1 MTIHDAKVF
10 RQRPKIED
18 YDDYMYLVVFGVD
31 PGTAEGGPLLRE
43 VHMIITGKAVV
54 TIHRRPNDA
63 LADLRAH
70 YDDQHIRSEQF
81 LVYKIL
87 DAITS
92 TFVPV
97 LTRID
102 DAIDTLEEQVIED
115 TSSEQL
121 QRIFS
126 IRRDLV
132 AMRRVIT
139 PMRDMFQRS
148 GDRIASLP
156 GLETD
161 DKLYFRDLYDGLIR
175 TSELVDSYRDLLSGA
190 TDMYLSQVANKQG
203 EINKQLTII
212 ATIFLPLSFLTGFF
226 GQNFSFL
233 TNHVINQDVVVL
245 GAGGRA
251 AGDLGRRPGDLVQTQ
266 ALVLRQA
273 RAQRLP
279 PPGEGT
285 SSGDQATTARRRSAR
300 AAGIAARIAAR
311 IGAASSVCAGDTSS
325 HSGARIVSASGP
337 CETGRRPS
345 PPYGSSAYPRPLR
358 AAVATPDRCGASAV
372 ITASAPSWRI
382 RPIASSR
389 KLQGGS

>member
-1 MTIHDAKVF
+1 VTDDAPASGSATVAPHAWLKTRCLLNPAMDQIRAEIRADGFCWIDLEAPTDEDLEEVAKHIKLHPLTVHDAKTF

-31 PGTAEGGPLLRE
+31 PGTAAGGPLLRE
-43 VHMIITGKAVV
+43 VHMIITGEAVI
-54 TIHRRPNDA
+54 TIHERPDDA
-63 LADLRAH
+63 LADLREH
-70 YDDQHIRSEQF
+70 YDDQHIRSEQY

-92 TFVPV
+92 TFIPV

-102 DAIDTLEEQVIED
+102 DAIDELEQQVIED
-115 TSSEQL
+115 TSSTQL

-156 GLETD
+156 GLQTD

-233 TNHVINQDVVVL
+233 TNNVINQTWTFWVL
-245 GAGGRA
+245 GVGLLAVSVAGLA
-251 AGDLGRRPGDLVQTQ
+251 VWFRRKGWL
-266 ALVLRQA
+266 
-273 RAQRLP
+273 
-279 PPGEGT
+279 
-285 SSGDQATTARRRSAR
+285 
-300 AAGIAARIAAR
+300 
-311 IGAASSVCAGDTSS
+311 
-325 HSGARIVSASGP
+325 
-337 CETGRRPS
+337 
-345 PPYGSSAYPRPLR
+345 
-358 AAVATPDRCGASAV
+358 
-372 ITASAPSWRI
+372 
-382 RPIASSR
+382 
-389 KLQGGS
+389 

>member
-1 MTIHDAKVF
+1 VSDDAPASGSATATVTPRAWVKARCLHNPAMDQIRAEIRADGFAWIDLEAPDDDDLQELAKHIKLHPLTIQDAKMF

-31 PGTAEGGPLLRE
+31 PGTAAGGPLLRE
-43 VHMIITGKAVV
+43 VHMIITGEAVV
-54 TIHRRPNDA
+54 TIHQRPDDA
-63 LADLRAH
+63 LADLREH

-102 DAIDTLEEQVIED
+102 DDIDDLEQRVIED
-115 TSSEQL
+115 TSTEQL

-156 GLETD
+156 GLQTD

-175 TSELVDSYRDLLSGA
+175 TSELVDSYRDLVSGA

-233 TNHVINQDVVVL
+233 TNGVINQTWTFWVL
-245 GAGGRA
+245 GVGLLAVSVAGLA
-251 AGDLGRRPGDLVQTQ
+251 
-266 ALVLRQA
+266 
-273 RAQRLP
+273 
-279 PPGEGT
+279 
-285 SSGDQATTARRRSAR
+285 
-300 AAGIAARIAAR
+300 I
-311 IGAASSVCAGDTSS
+311 
-325 HSGARIVSASGP
+325 
-337 CETGRRPS
+337 
-345 PPYGSSAYPRPLR
+345 
-358 AAVATPDRCGASAV
+358 
-372 ITASAPSWRI
+372 WFK
-382 RPIASSR
+382 R
-389 KLQGGS
+389 KGWV